1 MDQREKTRVHRYAV
15 NFGIVIAAL
24 YTIIVTI
31 LMVTLYRLAV
41 TQTAKIQSLETVTS
55 QLVAR
60 VHKLENSF
68 TAQKSNQNSVG
79 ETERV
84 LEGKSERLKT
94 KVSCFRRCSFL
105 QS

>member
-15 NFGIVIAAL
+15 NFGIAIAAL

-55 QLVAR
+55 QLVSR
-60 VHKLENSF
+60 VNKLENSF
-68 TAQKSNQNSVG
+68 TAQKSDQNSVG

-84 LEGKSERLKT
+84 LEEKSERLKT
-94 KVSCFRRCSFL
+94 KVSCF
-105 QS
+105 